1 MPKKHKYF
9 PPSLYKV
16 SGAWVTISGLVLA
29 AWAIPYFNQS
39 LHFNFPACLKIIIVL
54 FAINLI
60 YLFHLEFNNSQI
72 TDDQLEELT
81 NQYKS
86 LKDNHDKL
94 SKDYDSLKKKN
105 EQLELENHS
114 LNDRLTQQR
123 STASVVTQNIEQL
136 NVSIVAQNDSK
147 FNKKIARATK
157 SSIKITKQ
165 KNQSHID

>member
-1 MPKKHKYF
+1 M
-9 PPSLYKV
+9 
-16 SGAWVTISGLVLA
+16 VLA

-147 FNKKIARATK
+147 FNKKSQGQLKAL
-157 SSIKITKQ
+157 
-165 KNQSHID
+165 